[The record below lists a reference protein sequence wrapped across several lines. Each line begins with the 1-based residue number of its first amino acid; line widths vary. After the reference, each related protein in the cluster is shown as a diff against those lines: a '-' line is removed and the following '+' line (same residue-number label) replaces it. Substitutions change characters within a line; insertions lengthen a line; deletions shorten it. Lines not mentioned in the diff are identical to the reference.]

1 MAFQKSAQ
9 SLGARLHVGA
19 RTPLIAGV
27 SAVAALVL
35 AAAGFAW
42 AQGGGGGFSLEKA
55 DASEVSQPAE
65 AASAGGEAQAAGQGG
80 GEEAAG
86 NGVCVHVSG
95 AVAAPGVYRLPSGAR
110 VADAVQAAGGFSE
123 GAAPDA
129 LNLARLLN
137 DGEQV
142 AVPTPEEAQQAAA
155 SGASD
160 AAAGAAGAAPSG
172 KVNLNS
178 AGVAELD
185 TLPGIGPATAQRIV
199 ADRESNGPFASV
211 DDLKRVSGIGD
222 KKFEQLASLVCVG

>member
-80 GEEAAG
+80 GEEGAGTEAAG

-95 AVAAPGVYRLPSGAR
+95 AVAAPGVYRLPG
-110 VADAVQAAGGFSE
+110 
-123 GAAPDA
+123 
-129 LNLARLLN
+129 
-137 DGEQV
+137 
-142 AVPTPEEAQQAAA
+142 
-155 SGASD
+155 
-160 AAAGAAGAAPSG
+160 
-172 KVNLNS
+172 
-178 AGVAELD
+178 
-185 TLPGIGPATAQRIV
+185 
-199 ADRESNGPFASV
+199 
-211 DDLKRVSGIGD
+211 
-222 KKFEQLASLVCVG
+222 